1 MNVVHTLAAL
11 ETAITSVAP
20 TKKIGLVP
28 TMGALHAGHGSL
40 IQRARVETDFV
51 VVSIFVN
58 PLQFGANEDLDRYPR
73 QLESDRLFCEKL
85 GVDLI
90 FAPTEAAM
98 YPQGEPVQIL
108 PPPSMTTGLCG
119 RFRPG
124 HFVGVATVV
133 VKLLQLVRPAIAYFG
148 EKDAQQ
154 LAIIKRLVQ
163 DLHIPVTVR
172 GCPIVREPSGLALSS
187 RNQYLSSTE
196 KAEAIAL
203 YQALQ
208 AAQNLFQTGERK
220 AESLIAAAKE
230 VIARCPG
237 VQLQYLELVD
247 PETLAP
253 LPMVQKSGL
262 LAIAAYVGQTRLIDN
277 TMLKTRQPI
286 IAIDGPA
293 GAGKSTVTRQVAEQL
308 NLLFLDTGAMYRAIA
323 YLVLANNIDPQDEQ
337 TVAELVSTATIELI
351 PPKEPHEPITVLANN
366 LDVTQVIRTPTV
378 TKQVSVIA
386 AQAVVRQALVKQ
398 QQRLGENG
406 GLVAEGRDI
415 GTHVF
420 PDAEV
425 KIFLT
430 ATPAERAR
438 RRAKDLA
445 AQGETNIDLV
455 KLEAEITERDR
466 LDSTRAIAPLTKA
479 PDAVELITDGLT
491 IDEVV
496 AKIIHIYKG
505 INSAF

>member
-1 MNVVHTLAAL
+1 MNVVHTLAGLQA
-11 ETAITSVAP
+11 AIAQVAP
-20 TKKIGLVP
+20 TQKIGFVP

-40 IQRARVETDFV
+40 IRRARGETDFV

-73 QLESDRLFCEKL
+73 QLEGDRLFCEQL

-90 FAPTEAAM
+90 FAPTVAAM
-98 YPQGEPVQIL
+98 YPEAEPVQIL

-163 DLHIPVTVR
+163 DLHLPVTVR

-187 RNQYLSSTE
+187 RNQYLSATE

-203 YQALQ
+203 SQALQ
-208 AAQNLFQTGERK
+208 TAQNLFQTGERH
-220 AESLIAAAKE
+220 ADLLIAAAK
-230 VIARCPG
+230 AALDRFPG

-247 PETLAP
+247 PETLTP
-253 LPMVQKSGL
+253 LSVVQKSGL
-262 LAIAAYVGQTRLIDN
+262 LAIAAYVGQTRLLDN

-308 NLLFLDTGAMYRAIA
+308 QLLFLDTGAMYRAIA
-323 YLVLANNIDPQDEQ
+323 YLVLEHQLDPQDEVA
-337 TVAELVSTATIELI
+337 VAELVSAATIELI
-351 PPKEPHEPITVLANN
+351 PPSTPDASITVLANN
-366 LDVTQVIRTPTV
+366 LDVTQAIRTPAV

-386 AQAVVRQALVKQ
+386 AQGAVRQALVKQ
-398 QQRLGENG
+398 QQRLGKHG

-420 PDAEV
+420 PDAEL

-445 AQGETNIDLV
+445 AQGEPPIDLTQ
-455 KLEAEITERDR
+455 LEAEITERDR

-479 PDAVELITDGLT
+479 PDAVELITDGLS
-491 IDEVV
+491 IDAVV
-496 AKIIHIYKG
+496 AKIIHLYKG
-505 INSAF
+505 INQS